1 MQISK
6 SVISD
11 IRFLHQTKFRKETGL
26 FIAEGEK
33 VVGELLQSGLK
44 VRIVAALPDYIAEF
58 GPFPDKALVYEVN
71 EKDLNRISLLQTP
84 NRVLAVAEQ
93 PQNET
98 AILPSGNE
106 TVLALDGIRDPGNL
120 GTIIRTAEWFGV
132 SQIWCSE
139 DTVETFNPKVVQSA
153 MGSLFRMKVVSCNLK
168 AMLEVAREK
177 ESLSVLGATLDGVPA
192 DQLNSGNC
200 RILVIGSESHGIS
213 ADLLEVINSKVL
225 IPRAKNSKTE
235 SLNAAVATGILLA
248 EVTK

>member
-11 IRFLHQTKFRKETGL
+11 IRFLHQAKYRKETGL

-33 VVGELLQSGLK
+33 VAGELFQSGLR
-44 VRIVAALPDYIAEF
+44 VRIVAALPDYLSVQ
-58 GPFPDKALVYEVN
+58 GTLPDKALIYEVN

-84 NRVLAVAEQ
+84 NKVVVVAEQ
-93 PQNET
+93 PKTQVANM
-98 AILPSGNE
+98 PGSNE

-139 DTVETFNPKVVQSA
+139 DTVETFNPKVVQAA

-168 AMLEVAREK
+168 AMLEEAVKLA
-177 ESLSVLGATLDGVPA
+177 SVSVLGATLDGKPS
-192 DQLNSGNC
+192 DQINTTQS

-213 ADLLEVINSKVL
+213 GELLEVIGNKVL
-225 IPRAKNSKTE
+225 IPRAQNSKTE
-235 SLNAAVATGILLA
+235 SLNAAVAAGILLA
-248 EVTK
+248 AVTK